1 MKNFV
6 SAALSYAEKGYL
18 VFPCKPK
25 SKEPATKNGF
35 YDATTDEEAIREW
48 WARNPNYNVAIR
60 TGKESS
66 LVVLD
71 VDEGGEQT
79 LKDNGW
85 NAAATV
91 TIKTGKGFHHYYNH
105 PGGNISTKV
114 RLAEGIDV
122 KAEGGYVLAPPS
134 VHPNGT
140 AYEWIIGPQDATI
153 ADAPEWLLTELT
165 QAPERSRVSVTVP
178 IANGERNSELTR
190 RAGLLTRV
198 FDHRTAREVLHF
210 INHRYCEEPL
220 PDDEVDRITLYENAV
235 DETDDEVGVL
245 MSDVTAERVEW
256 LWDGRIPLGKLTVL
270 DGDPGLGKS
279 LITMDLAARVTTGR
293 AFPHGDVDHVGNLDH
308 LDHVGHLGGVVILS
322 AEDGLA
328 DTIRPRL
335 DAAGADTS
343 KIVAISTVP
352 DREGNERTIAVPED
366 IAAIE
371 KATQRVSAKL
381 VIIDPLMA
389 FLSGKANYDQDVRK
403 ALTPLAR
410 MAERSGVAV
419 LVVRHLNKQ
428 QGGKALYR
436 GGSSIGI
443 IGAARSGLVVEAH
456 PDNDD
461 LRVLAVSKSNLAEK
475 PASLTY
481 SITTAENNAAK
492 VQWGK
497 ATNLNADDILNPDT
511 SEVGKA
517 KAWLATRLR
526 DMPLPATTVLDD
538 AEAAGISKKTLYRA
552 KDALGVES
560 KKDGL
565 GGTWRWH
572 LVEGGQG
579 SQGGQDF
586 QDSQDRWLVAV
597 R

>member
-1 MKNFV
+1 
-6 SAALSYAEKGYL
+6 
-18 VFPCKPK
+18 
-25 SKEPATKNGF
+25 
-35 YDATTDEEAIREW
+35 
-48 WARNPNYNVAIR
+48 
-60 TGKESS
+60 
-66 LVVLD
+66 
-71 VDEGGEQT
+71 
-79 LKDNGW
+79 
-85 NAAATV
+85 
-91 TIKTGKGFHHYYNH
+91 
-105 PGGNISTKV
+105 
-114 RLAEGIDV
+114 
-122 KAEGGYVLAPPS
+122 
-134 VHPNGT
+134 
-140 AYEWIIGPQDATI
+140 
-153 ADAPEWLLTELT
+153 
-165 QAPERSRVSVTVP
+165 
-178 IANGERNSELTR
+178 
-190 RAGLLTRV
+190 
-198 FDHRTAREVLHF
+198 
-210 INHRYCEEPL
+210 
-220 PDDEVDRITLYENAV
+220 
-235 DETDDEVGVL
+235 
-245 MSDVTAERVEW
+245 
-256 LWDGRIPLGKLTVL
+256 
-270 DGDPGLGKS
+270 
-279 LITMDLAARVTTGR
+279 
-293 AFPHGDVDHVGNLDH
+293 
-308 LDHVGHLGGVVILS
+308 LS

-335 DAAGADTS
+335 DAAGANVT

-352 DREGNERTIAVPED
+352 DKEGNERTIAVPED
-366 IAAIE
+366 IATIE
-371 KATQRVSAKL
+371 KVIERVNAKL

-410 MAERSGVAV
+410 MAERTGVAV

-517 KAWLATRLR
+517 KTWLATKLR
-526 DMPLPATTVLDD
+526 DMPLPATTVLDE
-538 AEAAGISKKTLYRA
+538 AEAEGISKKTLYRA
-552 KDALGVES
+552 KDALGAES

-565 GGTWRWH
+565 GNTWRWH
-572 LVEGGQG
+572 LVEDGQG
-579 SQGGQDF
+579 SQGGQDS
-586 QDSQDRWLVAV
+586 QDSQDRWLAAV